1 MDNIN
6 ILHILRCDMA
16 KNSYKPIQEN
26 NYWDARK
33 KYDVLKESGELF
45 EKDDRMI
52 GVWAYDMKRF
62 LELNDTLQKWDV
74 DVVNPKDQ
82 SQEESSGSIWHD
94 KKQE

>member
-1 MDNIN
+1 
-6 ILHILRCDMA
+6 MA
-16 KNSYKPIQEN
+16 KNTYKPIKEN

-33 KYDVLKESGELF
+33 KYDVLKKSGELF

-62 LELNDTLQKWDV
+62 LELNETLQKWDV

-82 SQEESSGSIWHD
+82 SQEESRGAIWHD
-94 KKQE
+94 NKQE